1 MNKILVVAM
10 LSAMLTNN
18 LRAQKTKD
26 SLNSIKAKDLKLDY
40 LRKSKDQKVFAYT
53 LLATGLTLGTLGGL
67 GLALAD
73 TFGSTHSSSGSS
85 EMLLATSAVALMSS
99 IILFNEAAKNKK
111 RAKLVVGNQQTL
123 FPKSLNVKQ
132 TTIGLAIPLGK

>member
-40 LRKSKDQKVFAYT
+40 LWKSKDQKVFAYT
-53 LLATGLTLGTLGGL
+53 LWATGLTLGTLGG
-67 GLALAD
+67 
-73 TFGSTHSSSGSS
+73 
-85 EMLLATSAVALMSS
+85 
-99 IILFNEAAKNKK
+99 
-111 RAKLVVGNQQTL
+111 
-123 FPKSLNVKQ
+123 
-132 TTIGLAIPLGK
+132 

>member
-18 LRAQKTKD
+18 LQAQKTKD
-26 SLNSIKAKDLKLDY
+26 SLNNIKVIDLKPDY
-40 LRKSKDQKVFAYT
+40 LKKSKDQKVFAYT